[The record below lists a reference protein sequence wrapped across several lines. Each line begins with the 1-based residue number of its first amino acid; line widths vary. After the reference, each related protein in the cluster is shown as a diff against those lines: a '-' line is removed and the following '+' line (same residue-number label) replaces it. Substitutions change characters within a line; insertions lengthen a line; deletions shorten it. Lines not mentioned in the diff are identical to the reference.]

1 MPEIVEYLEFKQKVT
16 SLLALVG
23 GVADAFLARRSLHIK
38 HPVYDFL
45 FTYYP
50 FSPLKLKQWVPA
62 LRQTLVIPDDEK
74 ENYPWLNALCF
85 IHEENRVALNPNR
98 FTDSMRGLTQFAIE
112 LAENISKRPSRFG
125 CFGLH
130 EWAMVYQLSQEAIRH
145 SGYQLRLSP
154 EAIKQV
160 VDSQS
165 LSCTHY
171 DAFRFFTKDAAPK
184 NKFQPDL
191 DSRLEMEQGGC
202 IHANMDLYK
211 WAGKLW
217 PWIGSDFIAKAFLLA
232 VEGRVIDMRASPYD
246 LSQEGFDPIC
256 IETEAGR
263 RYYQEA
269 QHHYAHKSAIL
280 REEFIVRCRNLLATV

>member
-1 MPEIVEYLEFKQKVT
+1 
-16 SLLALVG
+16 VG

-62 LRQTLVIPDDEK
+62 LQQTLVLPDDKK
-74 ENYPWLNALCF
+74 ENYPWLNNPYF
-85 IHEENRVALNPNR
+85 IHKENQVALNSNR
-98 FTDSMRGLTQFAIE
+98 FTDSMRGLTQFA
-112 LAENISKRPSRFG
+112 LTLSENIKERPSRFG

-130 EWAMVYQLSQEAIRH
+130 EWAMVYQLSQEAVRH
-145 SGYQLRLSP
+145 NGYQLRLSP
-154 EAIKQV
+154 EVIKQV

-165 LSCTHY
+165 LACTHY
-171 DAFRFFTKDAAPK
+171 DAFRFFTKEAAPK

-191 DSRLEMEQGGC
+191 NSRLEMEQGGC

-246 LSQEGFDPIC
+246 LSKEGFDPIC

-269 QHHYAHKSAIL
+269 QHHYAFKAATL